1 MAAAREAANDRKS
14 LMDSSTESNDESL
27 ERFPSDQGQAS
38 LHDQLQDQLQLPE
51 AAVGQHISVLDDS
64 LLVDQEEVLHEIPV
78 TPIKARRPSQLD
90 GIPQYLLMEAIPE
103 EHYSKELQIGDH
115 VYQWRSWAGIPAVFQ
130 HHGIVMDIQTVQETD
145 DKDNVTTSNRLT
157 IADFSNKPI
166 DSSSKRAVATT
177 GTTNSTKINEQE
189 IQNSTSGSSPPN
201 DESIIIR
208 PDPKRL
214 FSLEQGGILQAYT
227 DTDSWHKVHY
237 EAPWWKRQ
245 VFSRAGTCTHSKS
258 DAVGI
263 VLARVHFIL
272 ENPDILPDYH
282 VIYANC
288 ECVAYWCKTGHWS
301 TLQAASFLEYTAA
314 GQAKSTGTMAAAAVH
329 SQVSVPAAGLWGWLG
344 YTTKVS
350 LLSVQPMLIPA
361 LAGYGIVTVGAP
373 AIIWIKARK
382 QWEATSKKLSD
393 AFWESAMERPQ
404 VFAECMTHWSDKVG

>member
-1 MAAAREAANDRKS
+1 MAPIREVTKDIRES
-14 LMDSSTESNDESL
+14 LMDSSMESNDES
-27 ERFPSDQGQAS
+27 FGTDPSDQGGQAS
-38 LHDQLQDQLQLPE
+38 LQDQLPE
-51 AAVGQHISVLDDS
+51 LSVGLSPLHISVLEDS
-64 LLVDQEEVLHEIPV
+64 LLVDQKEVLHEIPV
-78 TPIKARRPSQLD
+78 TPIKAGHSPQLD
-90 GIPQYLLMEAIPE
+90 ENPEELFMEEIPE
-103 EHYSKELQIGDH
+103 EYSKEIQIADH

-130 HHGIVMDIQTVQETD
+130 HHGIVMDIQTIQETD
-145 DKDNVTTSNRLT
+145 DEGNVTTSNRLT
-157 IADFSNKPI
+157 IADFSNKPD
-166 DSSSKRAVATT
+166 DSSSKRAVATISA
-177 GTTNSTKINEQE
+177 NPNPNTKEQE
-189 IQNSTSGSSPPN
+189 TQKNESGSSPPN
-201 DESIIIR
+201 DENVINGAN
-208 PDPKRL
+208 PKAL
-214 FSLEQGGILQAYT
+214 FSLTQGGILQAYT

-272 ENPDILPDYH
+272 GHPEILPDYH

-288 ECVAYWCKTGHWS
+288 ECVAFWCKTGRWS

-329 SQVSVPAAGLWGWLG
+329 SQVTVPAAGLWGWLG

-373 AIIWIKARK
+373 AIIWHKARK
-382 QWEATSKKLSD
+382 KWEATSKKLSD
-393 AFWESAMERPQ
+393 AFWESAMERPE